1 MMMSFIVLIT
11 LLLLVWFLVGHKR
24 ANYTGRMK
32 RYHTMPVNPTLEVD
46 TEPDPDML
54 SDRFYCMYLGNGRSI
69 SGYTPAVHK
78 KG

>member
-1 MMMSFIVLIT
+1 MMSFIVLIT
-11 LLLLVWFLVGHKR
+11 LLLLVWFLLGYKR

-46 TEPDPDML
+46 TEPDML